1 MTALTDNHDRQVIP
15 RWRDLLATAGHG
27 ELGRRTNPN
36 AVVGSSE
43 REASGLEDRA
53 NEFREHRSLSFAADL
68 VNASIVLGPTADTVQ
83 AAEVILHDRRSPTMV
98 VQSAKWILGAADA
111 QDEGDLVSVD
121 PDAVHRRGVA
131 QLRRGLRANPRNA
144 LRWVELS
151 RHYINSGHER
161 KAVTAMRIAV
171 NMAPTDRYVL
181 RCAVRLWTHLSDP
194 EQAIRTLG
202 NVKHVMLRDPWL
214 LASEIAASA
223 TADRPSRNIR
233 RGREMVEAARHSP
246 FALSELTSAL
256 ATIEMQAGAARRARK
271 LFRSA
276 LTEPNENSVAQAGW
290 ASTRITGL
298 DLDEERL
305 AQSAEARAR
314 RTAEGD
320 AVEATLSATWEWL
333 IDQPFSTQPAVFGSY
348 HASMHRRFDDGVRFA
363 KKGLR
368 ANPRDA
374 VLLNNLAF
382 CEAARGD
389 VADAKRHLAEVLESS
404 DRADSPTLTATRG
417 LVSFRDGDPAT
428 GRRLYL
434 EAISAMRNPVDVLR
448 AELMLL
454 SEEIGSG
461 LAPND
466 PRVAQVIDAVERA
479 SDRQLL
485 VWMGYVDQH
494 RRRRDS

>member
-15 RWRDLLATAGHG
+15 RWRDLLATAEHG
-27 ELGRRTNPN
+27 ELGRRTHPN
-36 AVVGSSE
+36 AATTPSE
-43 REASGLEDRA
+43 REVAGLEERA
-53 NEFREHRSLSFAADL
+53 NEFREHGSLSFAADL
-68 VNASIVLGPTADTVQ
+68 VNASIVLGPTADTVR
-83 AAEVILHDRRSPTMV
+83 AAEVVLKDRRSPGMV
-98 VQSAKWILGAADA
+98 VQSARWILGAAETLD
-111 QDEGDLVSVD
+111 DEELASVGSD
-121 PDAVHRRGVA
+121 EERRHGISE
-131 QLRRGLRANPRNA
+131 LRKGLRANPRNA

-151 RHYINSGHER
+151 RHYINSGHDR
-161 KAVTAMRIAV
+161 KAATAMRISV
-171 NMAPTDRYVL
+171 NMAPTDRYIL

-194 EQAIRTLG
+194 EQAIRTLV

-223 TADRPSRNIR
+223 TTDRPSRNIR
-233 RGREMVEAARHSP
+233 RGKEMVEAAGHSP

-256 ATIEMQAGAARRARK
+256 ATIEMQAGAARRARQ

-276 LTEPNENSVAQAGW
+276 LIEPNENSVAQAGW
-290 ASTRITGL
+290 ASTRINGL
-298 DLDEERL
+298 DLDDERL

-320 AVEATLSATWEWL
+320 AVDATLGATWEWL
-333 IDQPFSTQPAVFGSY
+333 VDQPFSTQPAIFGSY
-348 HASMHRRFDDGVRFA
+348 HASMHQRFDDGVRFA
-363 KKGLR
+363 EQGLR

-382 CEAARGD
+382 CKAARGD
-389 VADAKRHLAEVLESS
+389 VAEAKRHLAEVPDSS
-404 DRADSPTLTATRG
+404 DRADSPTLIATRG
-417 LVSFRDGDPAT
+417 LVSFRDGDPET

-434 EAISAMRNPVDVLR
+434 EAIAAMRNPVDVLR

-454 SEEIGSG
+454 SEEITSG
-461 LAPND
+461 LAPSD

-485 VWMGYVDQH
+485 VWLGYVD
-494 RRRRDS
+494 RRRLRGD